1 MWGQLK
7 HFSHQLI
14 GRFKTWRIMT
24 QWQDTDMVSLARIRH
39 SALKNVH
46 QIGIIGDSVS
56 FGLKAKYNYGQY
68 IQKATG
74 ATVQNLAVSGAY
86 LADNGFTSIF
96 QQAQRLNPADLYIV
110 QGTDDDWLG
119 DFPIGGSTDLTAT
132 TYIGA
137 FYQIIVHLRQ
147 RQPQATIIVLTPT
160 YQTPVRGQQVR
171 RTDRTLNGLGLDL
184 HAYVAAQLAACQDLA
199 VPVIN
204 LMQKKRFDPSQ
215 ADFRAQVMPDGLHP
229 NDVGQRRIARLIAE
243 TYTKIIKAK

>member
-1 MWGQLK
+1 M
-7 HFSHQLI
+7 
-14 GRFKTWRIMT
+14 
-24 QWQDTDMVSLARIRH
+24 
-39 SALKNVH
+39 
-46 QIGIIGDSVS
+46 
-56 FGLKAKYNYGQY
+56 
-68 IQKATG
+68 G
-74 ATVQNLAVSGAY
+74 AV
-86 LADNGFTSIF
+86 
-96 QQAQRLNPADLYIV
+96 
-110 QGTDDDWLG
+110 
-119 DFPIGGSTDLTAT
+119 PIGGPTDLTAT